1 MMQYVFEIST
11 TNGTITSIVDTTC
24 NFEDAPFL
32 VKGFRTVSSSTC
44 DQATLNEFWEI
55 VESIL
60 KSNDISIENFIEVLR
75 AYRNQELLGECD
87 NYQLIEESNV

>member
-1 MMQYVFEIST
+1 MQYVFEIST
-11 TNGTITSIVDTTC
+11 THGTITNTVDTTY

-32 VKGFRTVSSSTC
+32 VKGFRTASSSTC
-44 DQATLNEFWEI
+44 DPTTLDKFWEI

-60 KSNDISIENFIEVLR
+60 KNNNISIENFIEVVR